1 MNLKNIWRGN
11 VGLKEVMLV
20 ALVSLVVGLGIS
32 GSLDWLSPSRAVN
45 MMGESG
51 SPDPRS
57 PGQLPDFVALAK
69 KVKPLVVNISTT
81 QVGEARGQQEFG
93 SPFGEDDPFNDFWKR
108 FFGGP
113 IPRGPQRQR
122 SLGSGFV
129 IDADV
134 SILTNNHEVENAQNI
149 VEKLSD

>member
-11 VGLKEVMLV
+11 VGLKGVVLV

-57 PGQLPDFVALAK
+57 RGACAKQSGNEERNRRRAAGCRQALQHH
-69 KVKPLVVNISTT
+69 VYIRLLRIR
-81 QVGEARGQQEFG
+81 AR
-93 SPFGEDDPFNDFWKR
+93 W
-108 FFGGP
+108 
-113 IPRGPQRQR
+113 
-122 SLGSGFV
+122 
-129 IDADV
+129 
-134 SILTNNHEVENAQNI
+134 ENR
-149 VEKLSD
+149 ER

>member
-1 MNLKNIWRGN
+1 MNLRSILNGSS
-11 VGLKEVMLV
+11 GLKGMVLV
-20 ALVSLVVGLGIS
+20 ALVSLIVGLGIS

-45 MMGESG
+45 LLGEAG
-51 SPDPRS
+51 NAELRS
-57 PGQLPDFVALAK
+57 PSELPDFVALAK
-69 KVKPLVVNISTT
+69 KMKPVVVNISTT

-129 IDADV
+129 IDADG
-134 SILTNNHEVENAQNI
+134 SIL
-149 VEKLSD
+149 